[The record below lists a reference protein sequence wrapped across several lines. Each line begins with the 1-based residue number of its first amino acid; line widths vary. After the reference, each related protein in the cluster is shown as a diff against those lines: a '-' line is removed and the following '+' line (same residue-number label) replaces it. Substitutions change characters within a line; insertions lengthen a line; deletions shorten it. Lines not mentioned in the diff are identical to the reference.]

1 LWKEGNSK
9 ELIDVCFGDSYILSE
24 ALRCIQ
30 VGLLCVQHHPN
41 DIPNMTYVFAM
52 LTNETILAQPNEPG
66 FLIKRLST
74 DEEFTTKSSCSIN
87 DVTITLLDVR

>member
-1 LWKEGNSK
+1 
-9 ELIDVCFGDSYILSE
+9 
-24 ALRCIQ
+24 
-30 VGLLCVQHHPN
+30 
-41 DIPNMTYVFAM
+41 MTYVFAM